1 MSEQKYGPNTAKV
14 EAFLALL
21 PKLTDEQRE
30 AAHEAGWDASWS
42 FEWHVAADAALGAAE
57 AAERIAEWDAAEV
70 DVRPA
75 ASRWRVAGAWA
86 ASWAAVAL
94 VMRDIITQEQF
105 DALTAPMRATGIDF
119 DALTP
124 TTNRGIPNT
133 ADWRDDPAN
142 AWCKVCDRG
151 LEGCTHD
158 SVQVDARLTS
168 MLRERAVTLRQFSGG
183 DEWDDARL
191 MECAA
196 DAIDALVKDHNE
208 QEKN

>member
-1 MSEQKYGPNTAKV
+1 MSEQKYGPNTAEV
-14 EAFLALL
+14 EAYLALL

-30 AAHEAGWDASWS
+30 AAREAAWDASWT
-42 FEWHVAADAALGAAE
+42 VAWNAATAAARATVRY
-57 AAERIAEWDAAEV
+57 AARTAAWDAAAS
-70 DVRPA
+70 A
-75 ASRWRVAGAWA
+75 AETAAWA

-94 VMRDIITQEQF
+94 VMRDIITPEQF
-105 DALTAPMRATGIDF
+105 DALTAPMRAAEIDF

-124 TTNRGIPNT
+124 TTNGSGPNPE
-133 ADWRDDPAN
+133 DWRDDPAN

-158 SVQVDARLTS
+158 SVQVDVNFTN

-191 MECAA
+191 MERAA

-208 QEKN
+208 QEKS

>member
-1 MSEQKYGPNTAKV
+1 MSEKKYGPNTADV
-14 EAFLALL
+14 EAYLALL

-30 AAHEAGWDASWS
+30 AARETGWDASWS
-42 FEWHVAADAALGAAE
+42 FEWHVAADAALGAAG
-57 AAERIAEWDAAEV
+57 
-70 DVRPA
+70 A
-75 ASRWRVAGAWA
+75 ASRYTGWWTAAPASWA
-86 ASWAAVAL
+86 ASWAAMAL
-94 VMRDIITQEQF
+94 VVRDLIAPEHF
-105 DALTAPMRATGIDF
+105 DILTAPMRAAEIDF

-124 TTNRGIPNT
+124 TTNGSGPNPE
-133 ADWRDDPAN
+133 DWRDDPAN

-158 SVQVDARLTS
+158 PVQVDASFTS

-208 QEKN
+208 QEKS